1 MAKSLST
8 RGALS
13 TYFLKIAPES
23 DSIISPLSAFV
34 VSHFSSPV
42 VVCVCVDSCFLLYET
57 MWDCIRK
64 TCFSKVIAHS
74 ILTITLSQ
82 CEGSLF

>member
-1 MAKSLST
+1 MRHWITLMAKSLST

-13 TYFLKIAPES
+13 TYFVKMAPDS

-42 VVCVCVDSCFLLYET
+42 VIFACVSVC
-57 MWDCIRK
+57 M
-64 TCFSKVIAHS
+64 
-74 ILTITLSQ
+74 
-82 CEGSLF
+82 